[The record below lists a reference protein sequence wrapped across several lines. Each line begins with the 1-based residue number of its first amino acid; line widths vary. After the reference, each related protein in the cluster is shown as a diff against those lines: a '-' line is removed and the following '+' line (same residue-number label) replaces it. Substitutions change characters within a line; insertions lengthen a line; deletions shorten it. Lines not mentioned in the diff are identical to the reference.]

1 MTATHTPKPHR
12 YAGIASWSGA
22 ADGMA
27 GYAGYS
33 REWTFEMPG
42 KPLLRGSADVTFRG
56 DAGFY
61 NPEDLL
67 LCALSTCH
75 MLSWLAEC
83 ARADIVVASY
93 RDEAAGTMSF
103 AEGKMRFT
111 EVLLHPAATIARG
124 DARKALELH
133 ERAHEGCFIAS
144 SVNFPVRYVATV
156 EALGHAA
163 GGE

>member
-1 MTATHTPKPHR
+1 MTSTFTPKPHR
-12 YAGIASWSGA
+12 YAGTAIWSGA
-22 ADGMA
+22 ADGMT
-27 GYAGYS
+27 GYTGYS

-42 KPLLRGSADVTFRG
+42 KPLMRGSADVPFRG
-56 DAGFY
+56 DGSCY

-83 ARADIVVASY
+83 SRAGIVVASY

-103 AEGKMRFT
+103 AQGKMRFT
-111 EVLLHPAATIARG
+111 EVVLRPVATLAGG
-124 DARKALELH
+124 DSLQAFALH

-144 SVNFPVRYVATV
+144 SVNFPVRYEATI
-156 EALGHAA
+156 EPRA
-163 GGE
+163 